1 MKSRVISLAV
11 VAALLSSVAAC
22 TSDGSPQTTPAS
34 NSTGKPTPIATEP
47 PDLSEHE
54 SGPESPI
61 AYGLYVPRG
70 ATQLGPLFR
79 YRSTRLISAYQPEL
93 TAAVAQKAAEA
104 ADELAEDLA
113 NGTPSPTPT
122 PTPTTRPSPDSFKL
136 IENAPRPD
144 TSVSLM
150 RIDDDPTDVFR
161 RLLAQIN
168 AAVPTAG
175 LDLNDLSAHCQS
187 KERRI
192 TRCDVSVRGKTEGDR
207 EIRIRVTVDPGKLST
222 RTSAPAT
229 LTRPVMVLRIDSVG
243 DSRTAQLGSDT
254 GKLSDVADVKS
265 SDETSGLIWPKMDED
280 AALDTPLI
288 GSWTVPAQST
298 LLLSGFTPPFAVT
311 TDASAADADL
321 LAEKFVRDSNPKGRL
336 RKDVVEDLNSVSTT
350 YSVRTPDGGTARAV
364 YTLSARGNYTAYLY
378 TPPVN

>member
-1 MKSRVISLAV
+1 MKSRVISLAA

-22 TSDGSPQTTPAS
+22 TSDPSPQTTPAS
-34 NSTGKPTPIATEP
+34 GSTGKPTPVATEP

-79 YRSTRLISAYQPEL
+79 YRSTRLIKAYQPEL
-93 TAAVAQKAAEA
+93 TAAVAQKAADE
-104 ADELAEDLA
+104 ADEIAEDVA

-144 TSVSLM
+144 TSMSLM
-150 RIDDDPTDVFR
+150 RIDGDPSDVFR

-168 AAVPTAG
+168 AAVPTAR

-187 KERRI
+187 QERRI
-192 TRCDVSVRGKTEGDR
+192 TRCDVSVRGMTEGDR

-229 LTRPVMVLRIDSVG
+229 LTRPVMELRVDSVG

-254 GKLSDVADVKS
+254 GSLSDVADVNA

-280 AALDTPLI
+280 AALDTKLI
-288 GSWTVPAQST
+288 GSWTAPAQST
-298 LLLSGFTPPFAVT
+298 LLLSGFAAPFAVT
-311 TDASAADADL
+311 TDASAADADQ
-321 LAEKFVRDSNPKGRL
+321 LAEQFVRDSNPKRTPS
-336 RKDVVEDLNSVSTT
+336 KDVVEDLNSVSTT
-350 YSVRTPDGGTARAV
+350 YSVRTRDGGTARAI

-378 TPPVN
+378 TPGAN